1 MEEKNV
7 MPISDYCLGE
17 VVIIRP
23 DESIVAA
30 AGLMSDQHVGC
41 LVVVEGNKPVG
52 ILTDRD
58 IVREVVA
65 TGKNAKTTLVE
76 EVMTSDLLTVNQNT
90 GVFDAISIMCD
101 EGVRRLPVLDPDGNL
116 VGIIA
121 LDDLLLL
128 LGTELVNLASISTT
142 ERHREK
148 ERARAAEA

>member
-1 MEEKNV
+1 
-7 MPISDYCLGE
+7 
-17 VVIIRP
+17 
-23 DESIVAA
+23 
-30 AGLMSDQHVGC
+30 
-41 LVVVEGNKPVG
+41 
-52 ILTDRD
+52 
-58 IVREVVA
+58 
-65 TGKNAKTTLVE
+65 
-76 EVMTSDLLTVNQNT
+76 
-90 GVFDAISIMCD
+90 MCD

>member
-1 MEEKNV
+1 

-17 VVIIRP
+17 VVTIGP
-23 DESIVAA
+23 SENIVAA
-30 AGLMSDQHVGC
+30 ALLMRNHQVGC

-58 IVREVVA
+58 IVRGVIAADVDPEL
-65 TGKNAKTTLVE
+65 TPVE
-76 EVMTSDLLTVNQNT
+76 DVMSSDLITARQT
-90 GVFDAISIMCD
+90 AGVFDVISTMCD
-101 EGVRRLPVLDPDGNL
+101 EGVRRLPVLDEDGHL

-148 ERARAAEA
+148 EKVKVAEA

>member
-1 MEEKNV
+1 
-7 MPISDYCLGE
+7 MPISDYCLSE
-17 VVIIRP
+17 VVTIGP
-23 DESIVAA
+23 TENIVAA
-30 AGLMSDQHVGC
+30 ANLMRDQHVGC

-58 IVREVVA
+58 IVRGVV
-65 TGKNAKTTLVE
+65 TTVKDPELTTVE
-76 EVMTSDLLTVNQNT
+76 EVMTGDLVTVTQNT

-101 EGVRRLPVLDPDGNL
+101 DGVRRLPVLDAERHL

-128 LGTELVNLASISTT
+128 LGTALVNLASISTT

-148 ERARAAEA
+148 EKARIEV